1 MLNFIGIFSHASKY
15 KLIFPFGLQNVAVEA
30 FKHFVLAYLGKTT
43 NKGAY
48 DITTKYLEH
57 LTDANVA
64 VRRGSALA
72 IGSLPIEFLV
82 TKWKS
87 VLSKLCNS
95 CAVEVT
101 FFCFVQRSDS

>member
-1 MLNFIGIFSHASKY
+1 M
-15 KLIFPFGLQNVAVEA
+15 AVEA

-48 DITTKYLEH
+48 DITSKYLDH

-72 IGSLPIEFLV
+72 IGSLPLEFLV

-87 VLSKLCNS
+87 VLLKLCNS

-101 FFCFVQRSDS
+101 FFFVQDSGFFFAFIEISLSDVC